1 MENKS
6 LGYFVDN
13 NNIII
18 IRGYNY
24 LVPLRILVL
33 VSVMAFPS
41 SNGGVYS
48 FRFRTGID
56 GGGVKICP
64 KIDVMDAMRQTQ
76 QIHVSYA
83 FILGQHVGTQICTR
97 MYASP
102 SLYST
107 KRKTNPV
114 DVLF

>member
-56 GGGVKICP
+56 GGGVKMFTHSVSGQESTGEGLRFAP
-64 KIDVMDAMRQTQ
+64 KLT
-76 QIHVSYA
+76 SWT
-83 FILGQHVGTQICTR
+83 L
-97 MYASP
+97 
-102 SLYST
+102 
-107 KRKTNPV
+107 
-114 DVLF
+114 